1 MNHAI
6 SNAGS
11 IEADYYRRE
20 TLASV
25 ADLNQSRLDFAAEQI
40 IDAFDWKDA
49 RDALELAG
57 KKDPESFEALCESLA
72 ALQGISPKDMQKIED
87 RRVRDALIALDKVAR
102 FYAGHRAAEEVV

>member
-1 MNHAI
+1 MHAI
-6 SNAGS
+6 NGFAF
-11 IEADYYRRE
+11 ADSAYERRE
-20 TLASV
+20 TLASI
-25 ADLNQSRLDFAAEQI
+25 ADINQSRLDFAAEQI

-57 KKDPESFEALCESLA
+57 KKDPESFEVLCESLA

>member
-11 IEADYYRRE
+11 LEADYYRRE

-25 ADLNQSRLDFAAEQI
+25 ADFNQSRRDFAAEQI

-49 RDALELAG
+49 RDALELAVE
-57 KKDPESFEALCESLA
+57 KDQDAYQALCESLA
-72 ALQGISPKDMQKIED
+72 HLQHIPIAKIED
-87 RRVRDALIALDKVAR
+87 RSVRDLAIALDKVAR
-102 FYAGHRAAEEVV
+102 FYAGHRAAEEVA

>member
-11 IEADYYRRE
+11 LEADYYRRE
-20 TLASV
+20 TLAGI
-25 ADLNQSRLDFAAEQI
+25 AELAQERRDFAAEQI

-57 KKDPESFEALCESLA
+57 EKDQKAFQALCESLA
-72 ALQGISPKDMQKIED
+72 HLQHIPIHKIED
-87 RRVRDALIALDKVAR
+87 RNVRDLAIALDKVAR
-102 FYAGHRAAEEVV
+102 FYAGHRAAKEVV

>member
-20 TLASV
+20 TLARR
-25 ADLNQSRLDFAAEQI
+25 AERAQERREFAAEQI

-72 ALQGISPKDMQKIED
+72 VLQGISPKDMQKIED

>member
-11 IEADYYRRE
+11 LEADYYRRE
-20 TLASV
+20 TLANV

-49 RDALELAG
+49 RDAMELAG
-57 KKDPESFEALCESLA
+57 EKAPEAFQALCEALA
-72 ALQGISPKDMQKIED
+72 TFKQIPIEKIED
-87 RRVRDALIALDKVAR
+87 RRVRDLSLALDKIAR
-102 FYAGHRAAEEVV
+102 YYAGHRAAGETL

>member
-11 IEADYYRRE
+11 LEADYYRRE
-20 TLASV
+20 TLASI
-25 ADLNQSRLDFAAEQI
+25 ADFNQSRREFAAEQI

-57 KKDPESFEALCESLA
+57 EKDPEAYQSLCESLA
-72 ALQGISPKDMQKIED
+72 HLQHIPIAKIED
-87 RRVRDALIALDKVAR
+87 RNVRDLAIALDKVAR
-102 FYAGHRAAEEVV
+102 FYAGHRAAKEVV